1 MHMFIL
7 SIAVFSKSEHFTRW
21 APQIDESILCVIS
34 THLFDVFAKID
45 YVSSVKSNNRKQFN
59 IFNKTCLDSY
69 IKILKKNAEF
79 RWKGHNSI
87 CVVLV
92 HTAQIQL
99 LRFLYENEN
108 AINYIFYV
116 KIIPISYVSF

>member
-1 MHMFIL
+1 MPGFL
-7 SIAVFSKSEHFTRW
+7 YK
-21 APQIDESILCVIS
+21 
-34 THLFDVFAKID
+34 
-45 YVSSVKSNNRKQFN
+45 N
-59 IFNKTCLDSY
+59 IE
-69 IKILKKNAEF
+69 KNAEF
-79 RWKGHNSI
+79 SWKGHNSI

-99 LRFLYENEN
+99 LRFLYEN